1 MDEYKLA
8 RIIGLVSLGVGLAL
22 LAAPARTAKSFGMGE
37 RPALVRFLGVR
48 DLILA
53 AGLLRS
59 ENPTPWLRA
68 RAVSD
73 AADAALLAGG
83 AASGAFPR
91 GRAVFGFAV
100 AAGFSALGF
109 ALARRLARAP
119 LRRAISALC

>member
-8 RIIGLVSLGVGLAL
+8 RIVGLVSLGVGLAL
-22 LAAPARTAKSFGMGE
+22 LAAPAWTAKNFGMGE
-37 RPALVRFLGVR
+37 RPKLGRFLGVR

-59 ENPTPWLRA
+59 ENPAPWLRA
-68 RAVSD
+68 RALSD

-83 AASGAFPR
+83 AAFGVFPR
-91 GRAVFGFAV
+91 GRSMFGVVV

-109 ALARRLARAP
+109 ILARRL
-119 LRRAISALC
+119 S

>member
-8 RIIGLVSLGVGLAL
+8 RGVGLVSLGVGLAL
-22 LAAPARTAKSFGMGE
+22 LATPTRTVQLFGMGE
-37 RPALVRFLGVR
+37 RKDLGRFLGVR
-48 DLILA
+48 DLVLA

-59 ENPTPWLRA
+59 ENPALWLRA

-73 AADAALLAGG
+73 AADAALLASG

-100 AAGFSALGF
+100 AASFSAFGF
-109 ALARRLARAP
+109 ALARRLG
-119 LRRAISALC
+119 